1 VLTACANTL
10 NAQFLV
16 KSLENKRNLRQSGT
30 RCRNTAAKG
39 KQHKGWLEVSK
50 SVIGTLPRIASI
62 SVMRGYVQ
70 EEESSRLPN
79 WSLLSKENELIS
91 GSSLQRCCTFCRKDG
106 RWLSILL
113 YSHYFNSWRYLRWFI
128 GIGPTPL
135 VESWPRASMHK
146 SKQKPQWY

>member
-10 NAQFLV
+10 NAQFVV

-79 WSLLSKENELIS
+79 WSLLSKENELVS
-91 GSSLQRCCTFCRKDG
+91 NSSLQQCCTFCRKDG
-106 RWLSILL
+106 QWSSTLL
-113 YSHYFNSWRYLRWFI
+113 YSHCFSSWGYLRWLA
-128 GIGPTPL
+128 GTDPTTL
-135 VESWPRASMHK
+135 VGSWPSAFTHK
-146 SKQKPQWY
+146 SKQKPQRY